1 MTAQDETGRKGRRP
15 LIGPYSTA
23 KEERPAGSLRRWLYE
38 VIFEADTPAGKTFD
52 VVLLGAILLSVLAV
66 MLESVAAVRQVHG
79 RFLYTVE
86 WVFTI
91 LFTIEYLLR
100 LVSVRHPH
108 RYAMSFF
115 GVVDLLAVVPTY
127 LSVVFAGA
135 QTLLVL
141 RVLRLLRLFRIFKLT
156 RYVGEA
162 RQLRAALRASRYKIA
177 VFLLAVF
184 SVVVIVGAMMYL
196 IEGPERGFTSIPR
209 GIYWAIVT
217 MTTVGYGDIAPQTV
231 LGQTVAAILM
241 IMGYAIIAV
250 PTGIL
255 SVEIAQARQDIP
267 LLTCPGCGH
276 EEHAEDAV
284 YCRRCGTRL

>member
-1 MTAQDETGRKGRRP
+1 MPGEEKRGHPGRHP
-15 LIGPYSTA
+15 LIEPYSTPR
-23 KEERPAGSLRRWLYE
+23 EERPGGGLRRWLYE
-38 VIFEADTPAGKTFD
+38 VIFEADTPLGKAFD
-52 VVLLGAILLSVLAV
+52 VILLGAILLSVLAV
-66 MLESVAAVRQVHG
+66 MLESVASVRQVHG
-79 RFLYTVE
+79 RLLYAVE
-86 WVFTI
+86 WAFTI
-91 LFTIEYLLR
+91 LFTVEYGLR

-108 RYAMSFF
+108 RYALSFF

-127 LSVVFAGA
+127 LSMLFAGA

-162 RQLRAALRASRYKIA
+162 RQLRAALRASRYKIT

-184 SVVVIVGAMMYL
+184 SVVVIVGALMYL
-196 IEGPERGFTSIPR
+196 IEGPVRGFTSIPR
-209 GIYWAIVT
+209 GIYWAVVT

-255 SVEIAQARQDIP
+255 SVEIAQAREEVT
-267 LLTCPGCGH
+267 LRTCPGCGH

-284 YCRRCGTRL
+284 YCRRCGSRL

>member
-1 MTAQDETGRKGRRP
+1 MPGEEKRGHPGRHP
-15 LIGPYSTA
+15 LIEPYSTLR
-23 KEERPAGSLRRWLYE
+23 EERPGGGLRRWLYE
-38 VIFEADTPAGKTFD
+38 VIFEADTPAGKAFD

-66 MLESVAAVRQVHG
+66 MLESVATVRQVHG
-79 RFLYTVE
+79 RLLYTVE
-86 WVFTI
+86 WAFTI
-91 LFTIEYLLR
+91 LFTIEYAMR

-108 RYAMSFF
+108 RYALSFF

-127 LSVVFAGA
+127 LSMIFAGA

-141 RVLRLLRLFRIFKLT
+141 RILRLLRLFRIFKLT

-184 SVVVIVGAMMYL
+184 SVVVIVGSLMYL

-209 GIYWAIVT
+209 GVYWAIVT

-255 SVEIAQARQDIP
+255 SVEIAQARENIP